1 MNEAKQLYN
10 TSEVFEKGA
19 ALNNSVE
26 ANKAKEEKKSLHF
39 PYIKTKENTTGLDI
53 FNLSEF

>member
-19 ALNNSVE
+19 ALVSVISQYLMLQRF
-26 ANKAKEEKKSLHF
+26 SLALLISIHRV
-39 PYIKTKENTTGLDI
+39 GAMLC
-53 FNLSEF
+53 

>member
-1 MNEAKQLYN
+1 MNEAKQLYH

-26 ANKAKEEKKSLHF
+26 AKKTKEEKK
-39 PYIKTKENTTGLDI
+39 
-53 FNLSEF
+53 EFAFSIYKD

>member
-39 PYIKTKENTTGLDI
+39 PYIKTKENTTGLDT
-53 FNLSEF
+53 FNL